1 VVKGYAK
8 RSVAAL
14 VIAVAMS
21 TPATAAGKQYDPG
34 ADDHTI
40 KVGNIMSTTGNGA
53 AFGAVARAE
62 AAYFTMINARGG
74 VNGRK
79 IDFISLD
86 SSSGDPLTLAH
97 QLVEQD
103 NVLLLFSPI
112 GAEANLAIRPY
123 LNEKRVPQ
131 LFVESSS
138 AAFDDPSQ
146 FPWTMG
152 FFATYR
158 SEGAAYA
165 KYVLQTKPNAKIGV
179 LYADSDTGR
188 EYLAGVHDGLG
199 ASASTAI
206 VKEAAYRVSDPAID
220 AQIASLRA
228 SGADVF
234 FNFAV
239 GGFATRA
246 IRAAY
251 DAGWHPLQFIPNA
264 SISMAAF
271 LDPAGLKKA
280 SGVIS
285 NARSKGWLRPGEQ
298 SDPAVRDFLA
308 FLNTYDPSASPRDQ
322 LTVSGYERAQTLVE
336 VLSRCGDD
344 LTRANVMKQATH
356 LDLDLGILR
365 PGIKIE
371 TSPTDYQPIKQ
382 FFLIRFDGQDWNP
395 LGPVIGD

>member
-1 VVKGYAK
+1 MVKGYAK

-138 AAFDDPSQ
+138 AAFDDP
-146 FPWTMG
+146 
-152 FFATYR
+152 
-158 SEGAAYA
+158 
-165 KYVLQTKPNAKIGV
+165 QTKPNAKIGV